1 MGMVN
6 KNRSYGS
13 TNSAGEIWTHIG
25 NRTPAD
31 AMRTLCH
38 ELIHHKQFEL
48 GTARDDMDD
57 EQRLKI
63 EDEANAIAGRMLRT
77 YGKIDGSIYE
87 SAATAATSYVLFA
100 AGKKAMRFNSE
111 REAKKFIEDNKLDSR
126 YVLKKQVCRCTYQP
140 LNESTVGNAK
150 LKKQLLKHKKTDY
163 DSIDKMM
170 TSIAKQEDITPKQ
183 LHDNWVDEYG
193 VTPDTWI
200 KRQLKNKG
208 K

>member
-63 EDEANAIAGRMLRT
+63 EDEANAIAGRMMRA

-100 AGKKAMRFNSE
+100 NGKEAVTFNSE
-111 REAKKFIEDNKLDSR
+111 REAKDFIMLHRLNPKV
-126 YVLKKQVCRCTYQP
+126 YVLKKQVCRYQP
-140 LNESTVGNAK
+140 VNENKSNAK

-170 TSIAKQEDITPKQ
+170 TKVAKEQSITPKQ
-183 LHDNWVDEYG
+183 LHDEWVDEYG